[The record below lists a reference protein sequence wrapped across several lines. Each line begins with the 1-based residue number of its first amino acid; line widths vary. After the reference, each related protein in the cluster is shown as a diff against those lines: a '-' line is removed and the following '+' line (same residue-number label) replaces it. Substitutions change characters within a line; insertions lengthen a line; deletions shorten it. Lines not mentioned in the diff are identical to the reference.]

1 VTTVTLPPPRHPGGR
16 PRALGVAQVRYA
28 KRARAAG
35 VPVAV
40 IARTLKVGRATVLR
54 SLARLNG

>member
-1 VTTVTLPPPRHPGGR
+1 VTAQLPPPRHPGGR
-16 PRALGVAQVRYA
+16 PRSLGVAQVRYA
-28 KRARAAG
+28 KRAKAAG

-40 IARTLKVGRATVLR
+40 IARTLHCGRATVLR

>member
-1 VTTVTLPPPRHPGGR
+1 MNTTTLPLPRHPGGR

-28 KRARAAG
+28 KRAKAAG

-40 IARTLKVGRATVLR
+40 IARTLHVGRATVHR
-54 SLARLNG
+54 ALARLHG